1 MKRSEKKELKKLM
14 SRKEWKDWKRQHNR
28 IDHSSWE
35 ERVRQLDMDMN
46 MSSLVEEEIER
57 AEAEKVLNL
66 AQRNARRRVTGGVL
80 LLVVAFIGLMVGF
93 KFR

>member
-1 MKRSEKKELKKLM
+1 MKRSEKKELKKSM
-14 SRKEWKDWKRQHNR
+14 NRKEWKEWKRQHNR

-35 ERVRQLDMDMN
+35 ERIGQLN
-46 MSSLVEEEIER
+46 ISSLAEDEIEKAEEE
-57 AEAEKVLNL
+57 LGL

-93 KFR
+93 RYR

>member
-35 ERVRQLDMDMN
+35 ERIRQLDM
-46 MSSLVEEEIER
+46 SSLAEDEIEEVEEE
-57 AEAEKVLNL
+57 LGL
-66 AQRNARRRVTGGVL
+66 AQRNARRRVNGGVL
-80 LLVVAFIGLMVGF
+80 LLVVAFVGLMVGF
-93 KFR
+93 RYR

>member
-35 ERVRQLDMDMN
+35 GRVRQIDMD
-46 MSSLVEEEIER
+46 SLAEDEIEKAEEE
-57 AEAEKVLNL
+57 LGF

-80 LLVVAFIGLMVGF
+80 LLVVALVGLMVGF
-93 KFR
+93 RYR

>member
-14 SRKEWKDWKRQHNR
+14 NRKEWKDWKRQHNR

-35 ERVRQLDMDMN
+35 DRIGQLN
-46 MSSLVEEEIER
+46 MSSLAEDEIEKAEEE
-57 AEAEKVLNL
+57 LGL

-80 LLVVAFIGLMVGF
+80 LLVVALVGLMVGF
-93 KFR
+93 RYR

>member
-35 ERVRQLDMDMN
+35 ERIRQLDMT
-46 MSSLVEEEIER
+46 SLAEDEIEKAEEE
-57 AEAEKVLNL
+57 LGL

-80 LLVVAFIGLMVGF
+80 LLVVAFVGLMVGF
-93 KFR
+93 RFR

>member
-14 SRKEWKDWKRQHNR
+14 SRKEWKEWRRQHNR

-35 ERVRQLDMDMN
+35 ERIGQLDI
-46 MSSLVEEEIER
+46 SSLAEDEIEKAEEE
-57 AEAEKVLNL
+57 LGS

-80 LLVVAFIGLMVGF
+80 LLVVAFVGLMIGF
-93 KFR
+93 RFR

>member
-1 MKRSEKKELKKLM
+1 MTRSEKKELKKLM

-35 ERVRQLDMDMN
+35 EKIRQLDMDM
-46 MSSLVEEEIER
+46 SSSVEEEIEK
-57 AEAEKVLNL
+57 AEVEKELNS

-80 LLVVAFIGLMVGF
+80 LLVVAFVGLMVGF
-93 KFR
+93 RYR

>member
-35 ERVRQLDMDMN
+35 EKIRQLN
-46 MSSLVEEEIER
+46 MSSSVEDESEK
-57 AEAEKVLNL
+57 AEKELKS

-80 LLVVAFIGLMVGF
+80 LLVVALIALMVGF
-93 KFR
+93 RFR

>member
-14 SRKEWKDWKRQHNR
+14 SRKEWKEWRRQHNR

-35 ERVRQLDMDMN
+35 ERIGQLDI
-46 MSSLVEEEIER
+46 SSLAEDEIEK
-57 AEAEKVLNL
+57 AEEGFGL

-80 LLVVAFIGLMVGF
+80 LLVVAFVGLMVGF
-93 KFR
+93 RFR

>member
-14 SRKEWKDWKRQHNR
+14 SRKEWKDWKRRHNR

-35 ERVRQLDMDMN
+35 EKIRQLDM
-46 MSSLVEEEIER
+46 SSLAEDKIEKAEEE
-57 AEAEKVLNL
+57 LNS

-80 LLVVAFIGLMVGF
+80 LLVVAFVGLMVGF
-93 KFR
+93 RFR

>member
-14 SRKEWKDWKRQHNR
+14 SRKEWKGWKRQHNR

-35 ERVRQLDMDMN
+35 ERIGQLD
-46 MSSLVEEEIER
+46 MSSLVEEEIEK
-57 AEAEKVLNL
+57 AEEELGL

-80 LLVVAFIGLMVGF
+80 LLVVAFVGLMVGF
-93 KFR
+93 RFR

>member
-14 SRKEWKDWKRQHNR
+14 SRKEWKNWKRQHNR

-35 ERVRQLDMDMN
+35 ERIRQLDMDM
-46 MSSLVEEEIER
+46 SSSVGEGELEK
-57 AEAEKVLNL
+57 AKAEKVLNS

-80 LLVVAFIGLMVGF
+80 LLVIAFIGLMVGF
-93 KFR
+93 RFR

>member
-35 ERVRQLDMDMN
+35 ERIRQLDIN
-46 MSSLVEEEIER
+46 SLAEEEIEK
-57 AEAEKVLNL
+57 AEEELGL

-80 LLVVAFIGLMVGF
+80 LLVVAFVGLMVGF
-93 KFR
+93 RFR

>member
-1 MKRSEKKELKKLM
+1 MKMSEKKELKKLM

-35 ERVRQLDMDMN
+35 ERIRQLDMN
-46 MSSLVEEEIER
+46 SLAEDEIEKAEEE
-57 AEAEKVLNL
+57 LGL

-80 LLVVAFIGLMVGF
+80 LLVIAFVGLMVGF
-93 KFR
+93 RFR

>member
-14 SRKEWKDWKRQHNR
+14 SRKEWKEWRRQHNR

-35 ERVRQLDMDMN
+35 ERIGQLDI
-46 MSSLVEEEIER
+46 SSLAEDEIEK
-57 AEAEKVLNL
+57 AEVEKELNS

-80 LLVVAFIGLMVGF
+80 LLVVAFVGLIVGF
-93 KFR
+93 RFR

>member
-35 ERVRQLDMDMN
+35 ERIGQLDMD
-46 MSSLVEEEIER
+46 SLAEDEVEKAEEE
-57 AEAEKVLNL
+57 LGL

-80 LLVVAFIGLMVGF
+80 LLVVAFVGLMVGF
-93 KFR
+93 RFR

>member
-1 MKRSEKKELKKLM
+1 MKRVEKKELKKSM
-14 SRKEWKDWKRQHNR
+14 NRKEWKDWKRQHNR

-35 ERVRQLDMDMN
+35 ERIRQLDM
-46 MSSLVEEEIER
+46 SSLAEDEVEKAEVEKEI
-57 AEAEKVLNL
+57 NS

>member
-35 ERVRQLDMDMN
+35 ERVRQLDMN
-46 MSSLVEEEIER
+46 SLAEDEIEKAEEE
-57 AEAEKVLNL
+57 LGL

>member
-35 ERVRQLDMDMN
+35 ERIRQLD
-46 MSSLVEEEIER
+46 MSSLVEEEIE
-57 AEAEKVLNL
+57 KVEEELGL

-93 KFR
+93 RFR

>member
-14 SRKEWKDWKRQHNR
+14 NRKEWKEWKRQHNR

-35 ERVRQLDMDMN
+35 DRIGQLDM
-46 MSSLVEEEIER
+46 SSLAEDEIEKAEEE
-57 AEAEKVLNL
+57 LGL

-93 KFR
+93 RIR

>member
-14 SRKEWKDWKRQHNR
+14 NRKEWKEWKRQHNR

-35 ERVRQLDMDMN
+35 ERIRQLDM
-46 MSSLVEEEIER
+46 SSLAEEEIGK
-57 AEAEKVLNL
+57 AEKELNS

>member
-35 ERVRQLDMDMN
+35 ERVRQLEMG
-46 MSSLVEEEIER
+46 SLAEDEVEK
-57 AEAEKVLNL
+57 AEVEKELNS

-80 LLVVAFIGLMVGF
+80 LLVVAFVGLMVGF
-93 KFR
+93 RFR

>member
-35 ERVRQLDMDMN
+35 DRIGQLDM
-46 MSSLVEEEIER
+46 SSLAEDEIEKAEEE
-57 AEAEKVLNL
+57 LGL

-80 LLVVAFIGLMVGF
+80 LLVVALVGLMVGF
-93 KFR
+93 RYR